1 MKSRFKKSIQWVLFL
16 MSFGCIQAQEVLN
29 KGDAKGLKQ
38 GIWKG
43 VYEESKRPRY
53 QGTFENGKEVGLFQ
67 FFDDTQKGTV
77 IATREFNPKDNSAY
91 TIFYDQNKN
100 KVSEGK
106 VVNKLFEGE
115 WIYYHYAS
123 TAVMTKENYK
133 NGKLEGL
140 RTVYFPNG
148 KMAEQINYVNNLK
161 QGAYKK
167 FTESG
172 IVLEE
177 SSFSKNEYDGV
188 AIFRDVNGVVISK
201 GTFSKGVKV
210 GIWEVL
216 EDGKLVKKKSTDL
229 SPKTKST
236 LPK

>member
-1 MKSRFKKSIQWVLFL
+1 MRSIIVFLISLLFSVLH
-16 MSFGCIQAQEVLN
+16 AQTEYN
-29 KGDAKGLKQ
+29 KLDAKGMKH

-53 QGTFENGKEVGLFQ
+53 QGTFEHGKEVGVFQ
-67 FFDDTQKGTV
+67 FFDDTQKGDV

-100 KVSEGK
+100 KVSEGR

-115 WIYYHYAS
+115 WKYYHYAS
-123 TAVMTKENYK
+123 PAVMTTENYK
-133 NGKLEGL
+133 NGKLEGV
-140 RTVYFPNG
+140 RTVYFLNG
-148 KMAEQINYVNNLK
+148 KVAEQINYVNNLK

-167 FTESG
+167 YTESG

-177 SSFSKNEYDGV
+177 SFFKNNEYDGL
-188 AIFRDVNGVVISK
+188 AIFRNDSGTVVAK
-201 GTFSKGVKV
+201 GMFTKGLKT

-216 EDGKLVKKKSTDL
+216 ENGKLVKKSSTDL
-229 SPKTKST
+229 SQKSKISSTK
-236 LPK
+236 